1 MKKKIASLALLAAP
15 MILLAG
21 CSKPDEGK
29 VHDKLVKEGASEGL
43 NPDQATKFAD
53 CAAPKLHDK
62 LSASSLDTFVKDGI
76 GSKIKK
82 EDADTGSKIIEDC
95 AKSLTK

>member
-29 VHDKLVKEGASEGL
+29 VHAKLVSEGTKEGL
-43 NPDQATKFAD
+43 TKDQATKFAD

-62 LSASSLDTFVKDGI
+62 LSASSLNTFLDDGI
-76 GSKIKK
+76 GAKIK
-82 EDADTGSKIIEDC
+82 ESDADTGSDIIEDC
-95 AKSLTK
+95 AKSAVK

>member
-29 VHDKLVKEGASEGL
+29 VHDKLVKEGTAQGL
-43 NPDQATKFAD
+43 DKDQANKFAD

-62 LSASSLDTFVKDGI
+62 LSASSLDTFVDDGI
-76 GSKIKK
+76 GAKIEKD
-82 EDADTGSKIIEDC
+82 DAADGSKIIESC
-95 AKSLTK
+95 AKDVVK